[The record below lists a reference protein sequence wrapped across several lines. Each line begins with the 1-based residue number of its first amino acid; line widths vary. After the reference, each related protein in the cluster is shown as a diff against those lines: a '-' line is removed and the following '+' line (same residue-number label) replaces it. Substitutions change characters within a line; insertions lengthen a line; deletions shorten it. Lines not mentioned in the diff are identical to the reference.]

1 MATRKALIIGAPDE
15 KIPGVNQDVSNLK
28 AYLRSPVGGLWFDNE
43 IVTLISPK
51 AIAIRAHLE
60 QLAPTDYSL
69 VFFAGHGYH
78 SVERKRTILKI
89 NREEEFDSLEL
100 RKGAPR
106 HTVILDCCRKPES
119 EWRMKKAILES
130 AAFDSAKGQQLNHT
144 HCRLLF
150 TSSIAACDPGIVVMN
165 ACQVGETA
173 GENEAEGG
181 YYTSSLIAS
190 GNDWA
195 RGRLKT
201 IDLSKNYAI
210 YSTQECHNDAAV
222 LVRELT
228 GGRQNPVFESPRSE
242 KKFPFAIVA

>member
-15 KIPGVNQDVSNLK
+15 KIPGVNLDIANLR

-43 IVTLISPK
+43 MVTLISPA
-51 AIAIRAHLE
+51 AIGIRA
-60 QLAPTDYSL
+60 QLATLAEKDYSL

-89 NREEEFDSLEL
+89 SRGEEFDSLEL

-119 EWRMKKAILES
+119 EWRMKKALLES
-130 AAFDSAKGQQLNHT
+130 AAFDSAKGQQLNPT

-150 TSSIAACDPGIVVMN
+150 ASAIAACDPGLVVMN
-165 ACQVGETA
+165 ACAVGETA

-190 GNDWA
+190 GNEWA
-195 RGRLKT
+195 RERLKT
-201 IDLSKNYAI
+201 IDLSQHYATH
-210 YSTQECHNDAAV
+210 STQECHNEAAV
-222 LVRELT
+222 LVRGLT
-228 GGRQNPVFESPRSE
+228 GGRQNPVFESPRTE